1 MTTRPL
7 VFVALALSACEVENP
22 FEFGYCPR
30 RENAIDVRIA
40 NVGGDEPV
48 TDDLVV
54 YGTARHAS
62 GMALLDVYVAGQAA
76 TSTSGN
82 FSAWQV
88 TIPYDVLVAV
98 ADPDGLA
105 RLEVAATDICGDA
118 FYGACALDAA
128 STEECLVVQVDTAVS
143 G

>member
-7 VFVALALSACEVENP
+7 VFVALALSACEEDP
-22 FEFGYCPR
+22 FEFGYCPH
-30 RENAIDVRIA
+30 RENPIDVRIA

-48 TDDLVV
+48 TDDIIV
-54 YGTARHAS
+54 YGTARHAA
-62 GMALLDVYVAGQAA
+62 GMALIDVIVAGQPA

-88 TIPYDVLVAV
+88 TIPYEVLVAL
-98 ADPDGLA
+98 AGPDGLA
-105 RLEVAATDICGDA
+105 RLDVAATDVCGDA
-118 FYGACALDAA
+118 YYGECALDAT
-128 STEECLVVQVDTAVS
+128 STEQCLVVRVDTAVS